1 MTRASIVGKK
11 DGTGQRIIQ
20 RIEFKVG
27 LFITIT
33 SLLIMASIG
42 YVAYKKGVFS
52 KFHTYTLSSQTGEN
66 LTEGMPVA
74 VWGFTIGRV
83 SSLELNDQGTVLI
96 QIKIPERHI
105 RMIGRTASSSSTS
118 R

>member
-1 MTRASIVGKK
+1 MA
-11 DGTGQRIIQ
+11 Q

-52 KFHTYTLSSQTGEN
+52 KVYTYTLSSKTGEN

-74 VWGFTIGRV
+74 V
-83 SSLELNDQGTVLI
+83 
-96 QIKIPERHI
+96 
-105 RMIGRTASSSSTS
+105 
-118 R
+118 